1 MISVLAVVVLT
12 VLAVDAVLAVLGL
25 IAAAWWAVTL
35 VTARRARPLKKWLCP
50 DCGVAYH
57 VADGSLIVPAIVH
70 ADQCTGLQPA
80 HSLER

>member
-1 MISVLAVVVLT
+1 VISVLAVVVLT

-25 IAAAWWAVTL
+25 FAAVWWVVTL
-35 VTARRARPLKKWLCP
+35 VTARRARPLENWLCP
-50 DCGVAYH
+50 GCGVTYH
-57 VADGSLIVPAIVH
+57 VADGCLIVPAIVH